1 MRAICNTALDFFKDQ
16 HLSQIL
22 ARQRMLGAE

>member
-1 MRAICNTALDFFKDQ
+1 MRAICNNALDFFKDQ